1 MKITVI
7 NNRKEEAVVEIPDD
21 GVLLDVKK
29 AAEKVWGIPVNKQNI
44 TREKAASSEY
54 IIEQEFNSQKNK
66 LSASITH

>member
-44 TREKAASSEY
+44 TRGEVAENDADVLNKYY
-54 IIEQEFNSQKNK
+54 IREGSFVRI
-66 LSASITH
+66 HH